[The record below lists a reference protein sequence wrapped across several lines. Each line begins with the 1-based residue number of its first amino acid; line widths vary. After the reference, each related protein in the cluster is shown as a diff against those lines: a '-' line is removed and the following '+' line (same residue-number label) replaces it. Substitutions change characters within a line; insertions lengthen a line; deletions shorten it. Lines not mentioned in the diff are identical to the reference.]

1 MDQFSSYF
9 KQSLLLVF
17 VFLSWKRHTYNGN
30 VYVITKKS
38 VEFVFVGLKYSVVLS
53 GG

>member
-1 MDQFSSYF
+1 MDQFLSFF

-17 VFLSWKRHTYNGN
+17 VFLSWKRQVYNGN

-38 VEFVFVGLKYSVVLS
+38 VEFVFVGFKYPAVLS